1 MLAQVVHLQRLSQRI
16 AMPLEVLPFLR
27 EDQAMVVI
35 VRAVGQLQLGLMR
48 FMLTE
53 EVSRL

>member
-1 MLAQVVHLQRLSQRI
+1 MLAQVVHLQRVSQRI

-35 VRAVGQLQLGLMR
+35 VRSVGQLQLGLMR